1 MAEQGISQSQ
11 RVSGSRRTRS
21 QVAPDWSA
29 MDTLILVNEIAAV
42 EADCLKAL
50 STFQKWKIIAETCT
64 ALGVVRNSSQCRRKW
79 DSLLL
84 DYDQIKQLELQS
96 RGESYWSLT
105 SETRKEFGLP
115 ENFDDELF
123 EAIDKLVMAR
133 ENQSDTDPDNDPESR
148 FEMHDIV
155 IELGMLH
162 FQCQE
167 WFFNILI
174 RLLIMFEDVIFGIG
188 GLNIV

>member
-1 MAEQGISQSQ
+1 
-11 RVSGSRRTRS
+11 
-21 QVAPDWSA
+21 